1 MQTYVERGILY
12 MTIGREIATVEVCAP
27 TTASHS
33 DNREDVWVCFAVGR
47 DLEFNNQSS
56 NDTDMFFVNF
66 QVPDAHLFPVIAD
79 AADRFL
85 SGQ

>member
-33 DNREDVWVCFAVGR
+33 DNMEDVWVCFAVGK
-47 DLEFNNQSS
+47 DLEFKNQSL
-56 NDTDMFFVNF
+56 NDTDMFVVHF

-79 AADRFL
+79 SADRFL